1 MVIISLQKIK
11 KLFKI
16 FLTFFSIVITLIVLK
31 DYEYS
36 KLAYFVFSVLSYV
49 LILLIF
55 SKKMFFFEKF
65 LLIFLWLGF
74 WFKYSLSEIF
84 YSRMLESGP
93 SISSSNENI
102 NIFVNELLLIS
113 SFVLLIFLFAIYFR
127 KFLTKDT
134 FKYYSFQ
141 LKDKNKFFWCLFVVF
156 LIIIIYL
163 CYFNFHYEIYQ
174 RGFYTINKINI
185 FIITFVKWS
194 LIYGA
199 LIALSFLL
207 NLEQKKNLN
216 NLLIFCIS
224 ILILFF
230 INISIFS
237 RSMILYGALVLY
249 VYFFYNKNNFTIN
262 IKNIFLVS
270 FVLILSFQSIFIAN
284 DLRNFK
290 INKLALIKDKEDRK
304 IIEKKKI
311 LIQKEKSQDPKIEIA
326 GFEDLIINRWIGI
339 SQLFAV
345 IKKKEN
351 LNIELFLTAL
361 NERKNLNRKTF
372 FESQFLG
379 NEKIDI
385 NDPLLKIND
394 TFIKGNTL
402 PGMIAFLYY
411 SGSKIIL
418 CIGLIFIYLLCYF
431 VEKISIR
438 ISNKNKFFVS
448 FVSFLIVYRLI
459 NFGYAPFD
467 SYQFLFSMIGC
478 IVGYY
483 ILIVLSKKFK
493 IIHN

>member
-1 MVIISLQKIK
+1 MVIVSLKKIK

-16 FLTFFSIVITLIVLK
+16 FLTFFSIIITLIVLK

-49 LILLIF
+49 FILLIF

-93 SISSSNENI
+93 SISSNNENI
-102 NIFVNELLLIS
+102 NIFVNELLFIS
-113 SFVLLIFLFAIYFR
+113 SFVLMIILFAIYFR

-134 FKYYSFQ
+134 FKYYSFK
-141 LKDKNKFFWCLFVVF
+141 LKDKNKFFWYLFVVF

-174 RGFYTINKINI
+174 RGFYTVNKINI
-185 FIITFVKWS
+185 FITTFVKWS

-199 LIALSFLL
+199 LIVLSFLL

-237 RSMILYGALVLY
+237 RSMILYGVLVLY
-249 VYFFYNKNNFTIN
+249 IYFFYNKNNFTIS
-262 IKNIFLVS
+262 IKNIFLVG
-270 FVLILSFQSIFIAN
+270 FVLILSFQSIFIVN

-290 INKLALIKDKEDRK
+290 INNLGSKIDKK
-304 IIEKKKI
+304 GIEKKKI
-311 LIQKEKSQDPKIEIA
+311 LTQKEKSQDPKILIA

-339 SQLFAV
+339 AQLFAV

-361 NERKNLNRKTF
+361 NERKNLNKKTF

-379 NEKIDI
+379 NEKIDT

-431 VEKISIR
+431 VEKISIS

-448 FVSFLIVYRLI
+448 LVSFLIVYRLI

>member
-1 MVIISLQKIK
+1 M
-11 KLFKI
+11 
-16 FLTFFSIVITLIVLK
+16 
-31 DYEYS
+31 
-36 KLAYFVFSVLSYV
+36 AYFIFSVLSYV
-49 LILLIF
+49 FILLIF

-113 SFVLLIFLFAIYFR
+113 SFVLLIILFAIYFR

-134 FKYYSFQ
+134 FKYYSFK

-174 RGFYTINKINI
+174 RGFYTVNKINI
-185 FIITFVKWS
+185 FITTFVKWS

-199 LIALSFLL
+199 LIVLSFLL

-237 RSMILYGALVLY
+237 RSMILYGVLVLY
-249 VYFFYNKNNFTIN
+249 IYFFYNKNNFTIS
-262 IKNIFLVS
+262 IKNIFLVG
-270 FVLILSFQSIFIAN
+270 FVLILSFQSIFIVN

-290 INKLALIKDKEDRK
+290 ANNLGSKIDKK
-304 IIEKKKI
+304 GIEKKI
-311 LIQKEKSQDPKIEIA
+311 LLKKEKAQDPKIVMA

-339 SQLFAV
+339 AQLFAV

-361 NERKNLNRKTF
+361 NERKNLNKKTF
-372 FESQFLG
+372 FESQFLS
-379 NEKIDI
+379 NEKIDT

-431 VEKISIR
+431 VEKISIS

-448 FVSFLIVYRLI
+448 LVSFLIVYRLI

>member
-1 MVIISLQKIK
+1 MVIVSLKKIK

-16 FLTFFSIVITLIVLK
+16 FLTFFSIIITLIVLK

-49 LILLIF
+49 FILLIF

-93 SISSSNENI
+93 SISSNNENI
-102 NIFVNELLLIS
+102 NIFVNELLFIS
-113 SFVLLIFLFAIYFR
+113 SFVLMIILFAIYFR

-134 FKYYSFQ
+134 FKYYSFK
-141 LKDKNKFFWCLFVVF
+141 LKDKNKFFWYLFVVF

-174 RGFYTINKINI
+174 RGFYTVNKINI
-185 FIITFVKWS
+185 FITTFVKWS

-199 LIALSFLL
+199 LIVLSFLL

-237 RSMILYGALVLY
+237 RSMILYGVLVLY
-249 VYFFYNKNNFTIN
+249 IYFFYNKNNFTIS
-262 IKNIFLVS
+262 IKNIFLVG
-270 FVLILSFQSIFIAN
+270 FVLILSFQSIFIVN

-290 INKLALIKDKEDRK
+290 INNLGSKIDKK
-304 IIEKKKI
+304 GIEKKKI
-311 LIQKEKSQDPKIEIA
+311 LTQKEKSQDPKILIA

-339 SQLFAV
+339 AQLFAV

-361 NERKNLNRKTF
+361 NERKNLNKKTF
-372 FESQFLG
+372 FESQFLVK
-379 NEKIDI
+379 EKIDI
-385 NDPLLKIND
+385 NDPLYKISD

-431 VEKISIR
+431 VEKISIS

-448 FVSFLIVYRLI
+448 LVSFLIVYRLI

>member
-1 MVIISLQKIK
+1 MVIVSLKKIK

-16 FLTFFSIVITLIVLK
+16 FLTFFSIIITLIVLK

-49 LILLIF
+49 FILLIF

-84 YSRMLESGP
+84 YSKMLESGP

-113 SFVLLIFLFAIYFR
+113 SFVLLIILFAIYFR

-134 FKYYSFQ
+134 FKYYSFK
-141 LKDKNKFFWCLFVVF
+141 LKDKNKFFWCLFAVF

-163 CYFNFHYEIYQ
+163 CYYNFHYEIYQ

-185 FIITFVKWS
+185 FITTFVKWS

-249 VYFFYNKNNFTIN
+249 VYFFYNKNNFSIS
-262 IKNIFLVS
+262 IKNIFLVG
-270 FVLILSFQSIFIAN
+270 FVLILSFQSIFIVN

-311 LIQKEKSQDPKIEIA
+311 LTQKENSQDPKIVIA

-339 SQLFAV
+339 AQLFAV
-345 IKKKEN
+345 IKK
-351 LNIELFLTAL
+351 
-361 NERKNLNRKTF
+361 R
-372 FESQFLG
+372 
-379 NEKIDI
+379 
-385 NDPLLKIND
+385 
-394 TFIKGNTL
+394 
-402 PGMIAFLYY
+402 
-411 SGSKIIL
+411 
-418 CIGLIFIYLLCYF
+418 
-431 VEKISIR
+431 R
-438 ISNKNKFFVS
+438 I
-448 FVSFLIVYRLI
+448 
-459 NFGYAPFD
+459 
-467 SYQFLFSMIGC
+467 
-478 IVGYY
+478 
-483 ILIVLSKKFK
+483 
-493 IIHN
+493 

>member
-1 MVIISLQKIK
+1 MVIVSLKKIK

-16 FLTFFSIVITLIVLK
+16 FLTFFSIIITLIVLK

-49 LILLIF
+49 FILLIF

-93 SISSSNENI
+93 SISSNNENI
-102 NIFVNELLLIS
+102 NIFVNELLFIS
-113 SFVLLIFLFAIYFR
+113 SFVLMIILFAIYFR

-134 FKYYSFQ
+134 FKYYSFK
-141 LKDKNKFFWCLFVVF
+141 LKDKNKFFWYLFVVF

-174 RGFYTINKINI
+174 RGFYTVNKINI
-185 FIITFVKWS
+185 FITTFVKWS

-199 LIALSFLL
+199 LIVLSFLL

-237 RSMILYGALVLY
+237 RSMILYGVLVLY
-249 VYFFYNKNNFTIN
+249 IYFFYKKNNFTIS
-262 IKNIFLVS
+262 IKNIFLVG
-270 FVLILSFQSIFIAN
+270 FVLILSFQSIFIVN

-290 INKLALIKDKEDRK
+290 INNLGSKIDKK
-304 IIEKKKI
+304 GIEKKKI
-311 LIQKEKSQDPKIEIA
+311 LTQKEKSQDPKILIA

-339 SQLFAV
+339 AQLFAV

-361 NERKNLNRKTF
+361 NERKNLNKKTF

-379 NEKIDI
+379 NEKIDT

-431 VEKISIR
+431 VEKISIS

-448 FVSFLIVYRLI
+448 LVSFLIVYRLI